1 VWDDGRGRLQPTQ
14 TPYCGPAPHPGDLWS
29 SWNFDP
35 LLIAVFAAMAVGA
48 FAMSSTGVRQAARSP
63 YGAMAVLVLL
73 IAFVSPVCAL
83 ASALF
88 SARIVHHLLLVAAAA
103 PLLALA
109 LPARFGRMPLS
120 ATFLAHTVLMW
131 VWHAP
136 LPYEW
141 ALSSVPVYWLMELSL
156 FFSAF
161 MMWQGIFAARAGP
174 ALGALLGSIVQ
185 MGMLGALLTF
195 ATRTLYEAHATTTL
209 PFGLTP
215 LGDQQLAGL
224 LMWVPAALPYLAV
237 ALVIA
242 WKLFGRAEPFASPK
256 AR

>member
-1 VWDDGRGRLQPTQ
+1 LQTTQ
-14 TPYCGPAPHPGDLWS
+14 IPYCGPAPSPGDLWW

-35 LLIAVFAAMAVGA
+35 LLAVVFAAMAAGA
-48 FAMSSTGVRQAARSP
+48 FAMSSTGVRESARSP
-63 YGAMAVLVLL
+63 YGAMAMLVLL

-88 SARIVHHLLLVAAAA
+88 SARIVHHLLLVAVAA

-109 LPARFGRMPLS
+109 MPTRFGRLPLS
-120 ATFLAHTVLMW
+120 AAFLAHTVLMW

-136 LPYEW
+136 VPYEW
-141 ALSSVPVYWLMELSL
+141 ALSSVTVYWVMELSL

-161 MMWQGIFAARAGP
+161 AMWQGIFAARTGP
-174 ALGALLGSIVQ
+174 ALSALLGSIVQ

-195 ATRTLYEAHATTTL
+195 AARPLYEAHATTTL
-209 PFGLTP
+209 PYGLTP

-237 ALVIA
+237 ALVIV

>member
-1 VWDDGRGRLQPTQ
+1 MQPTQ
-14 TPYCGPAPHPGDLWS
+14 IPYCGPAPMPADLWS

-35 LLIAVFAAMAVGA
+35 LLIAVFAVMAAGA
-48 FAMSSTGVRQAARSP
+48 LAMSRKSAAEAARSP
-63 YGAMAVLVLL
+63 SGVLAVLVLL
-73 IAFVSPVCAL
+73 IAFVSPICAL

-109 LPARFGRMPLS
+109 LPTRFAQLPLS
-120 ATFLAHTVLMW
+120 ATFLAHTLVMW

-136 LPYEW
+136 IPYQW
-141 ALSSVPVYWLMELSL
+141 ALSSVPIYWLMELSL

-161 MMWQGIFAARAGP
+161 AMWQGILAARAGP
-174 ALGALLGSIVQ
+174 AFFALLGSIVQ

-195 ATRTLYEAHATTTL
+195 ATRPLYEAHATTTL
-209 PFGLTP
+209 PYGLTP

-224 LMWVPAALPYLAV
+224 MMWVPAALPYLAV

-242 WKLFGRAEPFASPK
+242 WQLFGRAEPFTSPK
-256 AR
+256 TR

>member
-1 VWDDGRGRLQPTQ
+1 MNADAI
-14 TPYCGPAPHPGDLWS
+14 PYCGPAPLPAEFWS

-35 LLIAVFAAMAVGA
+35 MLIVVFAAISAGA
-48 FAMSSTGVRQAARSP
+48 LGMSRAGWREATRSP
-63 YGAMAVLVLL
+63 YGLAALAVLLV
-73 IAFVSPVCAL
+73 AFVSPLCAL
-83 ASALF
+83 SSALF
-88 SARIVHHLLLVAAAA
+88 SARVVHHLLLVAVAA

-109 LPARFGRMPLS
+109 LPTRVSKLPLS
-120 ATFLAHTVLMW
+120 AAFLAHTLLMW

-136 LPYEW
+136 VPYDR

-156 FFSAF
+156 LLSAF
-161 MMWQGIFAARAGP
+161 VMWQGIFAARAGP
-174 ALGALLGSIVQ
+174 ALSALLGSIVQ

-195 ATRTLYEAHATTTL
+195 AARPLYAAHATTTL
-209 PFGLTP
+209 PYGLTP

-242 WKLFGRAEPFASPK
+242 WRQFGEIRSFTSP
-256 AR
+256 RPR

>member
-1 VWDDGRGRLQPTQ
+1 M
-14 TPYCGPAPHPGDLWS
+14 PGDLWS

-35 LLIAVFAAMAVGA
+35 LLIAVFAVMAAGA
-48 FAMSSTGVRQAARSP
+48 LAMSRKSAAEAARSP
-63 YGAMAVLVLL
+63 SGVLAVLVLL
-73 IAFVSPVCAL
+73 IAFVSPICAL

-109 LPARFGRMPLS
+109 LPTRFARLPLS
-120 ATFLAHTVLMW
+120 ATFLAHTLVMW

-136 LPYEW
+136 IPYQW
-141 ALSSVPVYWLMELSL
+141 ALSSVPVYWLMEVSL

-161 MMWQGIFAARAGP
+161 VMWQGILAARAGP
-174 ALGALLGSIVQ
+174 ALSALLGSIVQ

-195 ATRTLYEAHATTTL
+195 ATRPLYEAHATTTL
-209 PFGLTP
+209 PYGLTP

-242 WKLFGRAEPFASPK
+242 WQLLGRAEPFTSPK
-256 AR
+256 TR

>member
-1 VWDDGRGRLQPTQ
+1 MNADAIA
-14 TPYCGPAPHPGDLWS
+14 YCGPAPLPADLWS

-35 LLIAVFAAMAVGA
+35 LLLAVFAAMSAGA
-48 FAMSSTGVRQAARSP
+48 LAMSRAGWRDAARSP
-63 YGAMAVLVLL
+63 CGLAALAVLLV
-73 IAFVSPVCAL
+73 AFVSPLCAL
-83 ASALF
+83 SSALF

-109 LPARFGRMPLS
+109 LPTRFARLPLS
-120 ATFLAHTVLMW
+120 AAFLSHTLLMW

-136 LPYEW
+136 VPYDW
-141 ALSSVPVYWLMELSL
+141 ALSTVPVYWLMELSL

-161 MMWQGIFAARAGP
+161 VMWQGIFAARAGP
-174 ALGALLGSIVQ
+174 ALSALLGSIVQ

-195 ATRTLYEAHATTTL
+195 AARPLYEAHATTTL
-209 PFGLTP
+209 PYGLTP

-242 WKLFGRAEPFASPK
+242 WRQSGEIRSFTSP
-256 AR
+256 RSR

>member
-1 VWDDGRGRLQPTQ
+1 LQTTQ
-14 TPYCGPAPHPGDLWS
+14 TPYCGPAPLPGDLSS

-35 LLIAVFAAMAVGA
+35 LLIAVFAMMAVGA
-48 FAMSSTGVRQAARSP
+48 FAMSHLSPREAARSP
-63 YGAMAVLVLL
+63 YSALAVLVLL

-88 SARIVHHLLLVAAAA
+88 SVRIAHHLLLVAVAA

-109 LPARFGRMPLS
+109 LPTRFGRTPLP

-136 LPYEW
+136 VPYEW

-161 MMWQGIFAARAGP
+161 AMWQGIFAARAGP
-174 ALGALLGSIVQ
+174 ALCALLGSIVQ

-195 ATRTLYEAHATTTL
+195 AARPLYEAHATTTL
-209 PFGLTP
+209 PYGLTP

-224 LMWVPAALPYLAV
+224 LMWVPAALPYMAV

-242 WKLFGRAEPFASPK
+242 WKLFGRAEPFAAPR

>member
-1 VWDDGRGRLQPTQ
+1 MQPTQ
-14 TPYCGPAPHPGDLWS
+14 TAYCGPAPLPADLWS

-35 LLIAVFAAMAVGA
+35 LLIAIFAVVGA
-48 FAMSSTGVRQAARSP
+48 GVLAMSSVGMREAARSP
-63 YGAMAVLVLL
+63 FGVAAVAILFV
-73 IAFVSPVCAL
+73 AFVSPICAL
-83 ASALF
+83 SSALF

-109 LPARFGRMPLS
+109 MPTRFSKLPLS
-120 ATFLAHTVLMW
+120 AAFLAHTLLMW

-136 LPYEW
+136 IPYDW
-141 ALSSVPVYWLMELSL
+141 ALASVPVYWLMELSL
-156 FFSAF
+156 FLSAF
-161 MMWQGIFAARAGP
+161 AMWQGIFAARAGP
-174 ALGALLGSIVQ
+174 ALSALLGSIVQ

-195 ATRTLYEAHATTTL
+195 AARPLYEAHATTTL
-209 PFGLTP
+209 PYGLTP

-242 WKLFGRAEPFASPK
+242 WRQFGQADPFTSPRA
-256 AR
+256 R